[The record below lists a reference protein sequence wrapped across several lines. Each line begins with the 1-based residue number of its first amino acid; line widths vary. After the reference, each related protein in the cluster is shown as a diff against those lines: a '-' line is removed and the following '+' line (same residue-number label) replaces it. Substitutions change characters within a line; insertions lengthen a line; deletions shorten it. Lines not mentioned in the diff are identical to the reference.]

1 MKAFAD
7 RAEAGWSLG
16 EVLAE
21 RGFADS
27 VVLGIPRGGVVV
39 AAAVAEALGATLDV
53 VVPRKIGAPHNPELG
68 LGAVA
73 EGVEFVDESMLR
85 RTGTTPEYLAR
96 EIASQQREVA
106 RRVKAYRGGRAPLDL
121 SGRRVI
127 VVDDGIATGGT
138 AIASLRWA
146 RGGGAGWVVLAVPVM
161 PASMRARLEAE
172 ADQVIAL
179 AEPDLFYAVG
189 QFYVDFSQTADSE
202 VLSLLGSSAVR
213 KG

>member
-1 MKAFAD
+1 MKIFAN
-7 RAEAGWSLG
+7 RSEAGWALG

-21 RGFADS
+21 RGFSDS

-73 EGVEFVDESMLR
+73 EGVEFVDEDMVR
-85 RTGTTPEYLAR
+85 RAGASPEYLAG
-96 EIASQQREVA
+96 EIAAQRSEVA
-106 RRVKAYRGGRAPLDL
+106 RRAKAYRGGRGSAEIA
-121 SGRRVI
+121 GRQVI

-146 RGGGAGWVVLAVPVM
+146 RARGAEWVILAVPVM
-161 PASMRARLEAE
+161 PAGMRARLEAE

-179 AEPDLFYAVG
+179 AEPDTFYAVG
-189 QFYVDFSQTADSE
+189 QFYIDFRQTSDDE
-202 VLSLLGSSAVR
+202 VVRLLSAAATG
-213 KG
+213 